1 MHGRESCRCFQFHRR
16 VCVNAIPHAPPLYLL
31 AGGRSSRFGDNKA
44 RALWRGQP
52 LIAALAKSLAPSVK
66 SITVVAATADAYA
79 DLGFRTI
86 ADLAPGQGPLGGLQA
101 ALHDNTTDAWLV
113 VVACDWAGE
122 RPEWVGLLLDAATAD
137 TQCVCFGNPD
147 PEPLFALYHISARAQ
162 VDQRIKADT
171 RAMRGLVCDLRHR
184 ILPPPPGW
192 DKAVNV
198 NHQEDLTALNEQ
210 A

>member
-1 MHGRESCRCFQFHRR
+1 M
-16 VCVNAIPHAPPLYLL
+16 NAIPHAPPLYLL

-79 DLGFRTI
+79 DIGFRTI

-101 ALHDNTTDAWLV
+101 ALHDNTTDAWLA
-113 VVACDWAGE
+113 VVACDWAGV
-122 RPEWVGLLLDAATAD
+122 RPEWLELLMAAATLD
-137 TQCVCFGNPD
+137 TQCVCFGKKYEPD
-147 PEPLFALYHISARAQ
+147 PLFALYHATARAQ
-162 VDQRIKADT
+162 VDQRMEVGT
-171 RAMRGLVCDLRHR
+171 RAMRGLVGTLRHR

-192 DKAVNV
+192 DEAVNV
-198 NHQEDLTALNEQ
+198 NRQEDLTALNAQ